1 MSVNKDKKLKAM
13 LNKSKEVNDEIKT
26 RLREQG
32 QLFKTEDR
40 GYLEVDHERERTVK
54 VTQSQLKDLLPT

>member
-32 QLFKTEDR
+32 QLFNTEDR